1 MTRQNVHTSRY
12 TYDAAALFTTST
24 YSAMD
29 KYTFS
34 PSAPRTFPALNIVVP
49 SARSNTTR
57 RERRGRDKEDEER
70 GVLRDVLR
78 DRIPVE
84 SKRVVEPANSSSSS
98 FSSDAPSRSGSNRSA
113 RFGVANAFVTRGDF
127 DFDFAAL
134 LRRAVARR
142 EEGEETHR
150 SRRRASRRT
159 ASTDR
164 EARARPP
171 RRRPRRPR

>member
-1 MTRQNVHTSRY
+1 MTRQNVRCY

-49 SARSNTTR
+49 RARSNTTR
-57 RERRGRDKEDEER
+57 RERRGRDADEER
-70 GVLRDVLR
+70 GVLRDVF

-84 SKRVVEPANSSSSS
+84 SECIKPAESSST
-98 FSSDAPSRSGSNRSA
+98 FSSDAAISRRFFVAPSLEEKK
-113 RFGVANAFVTRGDF
+113 TR
-127 DFDFAAL
+127 
-134 LRRAVARR
+134 
-142 EEGEETHR
+142 HP
-150 SRRRASRRT
+150 RRRASRRK

>member
-1 MTRQNVHTSRY
+1 MTRQNVRRY

-49 SARSNTTR
+49 RARSNTTR
-57 RERRGRDKEDEER
+57 RERRGRDADEER
-70 GVLRDVLR
+70 GVLRDVF

-84 SKRVVEPANSSSSS
+84 SECIKPAESSST
-98 FSSDAPSRSGSNRSA
+98 FSSDAAPPRSGSNRST
-113 RFGVANAFVTRGDF
+113 RFGVVNAFVTRG
-127 DFDFAAL
+127 DFAAL

-142 EEGEETHR
+142 EED
-150 SRRRASRRT
+150 SPS
-159 ASTDR
+159 AST
-164 EARARPP
+164 
-171 RRRPRRPR
+171 